1 MKKGNPIRATHC
13 QHGFTMIEMV
23 ITMTIVAVLASI
35 AVPSMRTY
43 VLNTR
48 LTSESQELVRSFQTA
63 RSEATKR
70 QRNVVVCASAN
81 PTAGSNAACT
91 TGTPT
96 GWIVFEDTNA
106 NWDRDTGTAS
116 ENPIEAHAF
125 DSSKMYLLADKS
137 KRVAF
142 LASGFAS
149 PAGTTAATQTPS
161 TVAVMCDS
169 RGNKDSNGTTTG
181 TQSVAKGIFI
191 ASTGRVRITK
201 VMSDITTMLNSSNI
215 NSSCPP

>member
-70 QRNVVVCASAN
+70 QRNVVVCLSDAT
-81 PTAGSNAACT
+81 PACT
-91 TGTPT
+91 TGAPT

-116 ENPIEAHAF
+116 ENPIEVHTF
-125 DSSKMYLLADKS
+125 DSTKMKVLADLD
-137 KRVAF
+137 KRVSY
-142 LASGFAS
+142 ASTGFMVT
-149 PAGTTAATQTPS
+149 GNGATPQRKS
-161 TVAVMCDS
+161 TGLVLCDS
-169 RGNKDSNGTTTG
+169 RGNVDSNGGTG
-181 TQSVAKGIFI
+181 ATSVARGLII
-191 ASTGRVRITK
+191 SNTGRVTLTK
-201 VMSDITTMLNSSNI
+201 VRSNTTPPGIAQLITATG
-215 NSSCPP
+215 SSC

>member
-70 QRNVVVCASAN
+70 QRNVVVCLSDAT
-81 PTAGSNAACT
+81 PACT

-116 ENPIEAHAF
+116 ENPIEVHAF

-181 TQSVAKGIFI
+181 TQSVARGIFI

-201 VMSDITTMLNSSNI
+201 VLSDITTMLGSSNI